1 MELGPPVAI
10 GYATAGDRRAP
21 PHERTTEI
29 YLVAAGSSSIAVT
42 VGGAVYTWGDGRDG
56 QPGDGSTTSTGRTT
70 PGVVPGLTA
79 DGVAMG
85 RDFALA
91 IVPSG

>member
-1 MELGPPVAI
+1 MSPPA
-10 GYATAGDRRAP
+10 
-21 PHERTTEI
+21 
-29 YLVAAGSSSIAVT
+29 SSIAAT

-56 QPGDGSTTSTGRTT
+56 QLGDGSTTSTGRTT

>member
-1 MELGPPVAI
+1 MGRRQLGRPTHTPLR
-10 GYATAGDRRAP
+10 GD
-21 PHERTTEI
+21 
-29 YLVAAGSSSIAVT
+29 VGSRDGRPSSIAT

-56 QPGDGSTTSTGRTT
+56 QLGDGVDDVDRPHDTRRRA
-70 PGVVPGLTA
+70 GLTA

>member
-1 MELGPPVAI
+1 M
-10 GYATAGDRRAP
+10 
-21 PHERTTEI
+21 
-29 YLVAAGSSSIAVT
+29 T

-56 QPGDGSTTSTGRTT
+56 QLGDGSTTSTGRTT
-70 PGVVPGLTA
+70 PSVVPGLTA